1 MLAGS
6 GSMRAAMSPHRIAG
20 RKNMKKILVI
30 MILLLTSI
38 SCELFDSNYWDEV
51 DRGME
56 ERGHVCE
63 RNEKGY
69 WSCYDT
75 K

>member
-1 MLAGS
+1 MIGDK
-6 GSMRAAMSPHRIAG
+6 I
-20 RKNMKKILVI
+20 MKKL
-30 MILLLTSI
+30 MILIILLITAI
-38 SCELFDSNYWDEV
+38 GCELFDAKTWEESDK
-51 DRGME
+51 RLK

-63 RNEKGY
+63 RDEKGY

>member
-1 MLAGS
+1 
-6 GSMRAAMSPHRIAG
+6 
-20 RKNMKKILVI
+20 MKKILI
-30 MILLLTSI
+30 LIILLTTVI

-51 DRGME
+51 DKGMK

-63 RNEKGY
+63 RDEKGY